1 MDVTSESGPLV
12 VIGDVFLDI
21 EIEGRADRCSP
32 EAQVPVVDVTGR
44 SYRPGGAGLAAAVTH
59 ADAEEMVL
67 IAGFATDAGGHW
79 LRESLAGLTR
89 VVELPFAGSTVCK
102 QRVRACGPWAAPG
115 GRESL
120 TPVTRLDA
128 GDGRVGT
135 QPLAPA
141 VAAALRTARAVLV
154 ADYGRGAAAH
164 PELRALLAAR
174 AEQVPLIW
182 DPHPRGPEP
191 IPGATLV
198 VPNNGEAEGLV
209 PGLSGAC
216 ERARALTGRWAADA
230 VAVTVGAE
238 GAVLHRRGRPAARRV
253 PVPPGQCSA
262 PGADTCGA
270 GDRFAGAAAA
280 ALAAGADAEEAVEHA
295 VTAAS
300 AFVAAGAAAAFTT
313 SDIDSWAQAGDLGTS
328 LAFPARPGRASMAG
342 PPAPRH
348 HVTGAAPTSAVIH
361 RRG

>member
-44 SYRPGGAGLAAAVTH
+44 SYRPGGAGLAAAVTR
-59 ADAEEMVL
+59 ADTEEMVL
-67 IAGFATDAGGHW
+67 IGGFAADAAGHW
-79 LRESLAGLTR
+79 LRESLAGITR

-115 GRESL
+115 GRE
-120 TPVTRLDA
+120 TPTPITRLDT

-135 QPLAPA
+135 QPLTPA
-141 VAAALRTARAVLV
+141 VAAALRTAGAVLV

-174 AEQVPLIW
+174 AERVPLIW

-191 IPGATLV
+191 IPGAALV
-198 VPNNGEAEGLV
+198 VPNDGEAEALV
-209 PGLSGAC
+209 PGLSGPG
-216 ERARALTGRWAADA
+216 ERARALTGRWDADA

-238 GAVLHRRGRPAARRV
+238 GAVLHRHGPTAARRV
-253 PVPPGQCSA
+253 PVPPDQRSG

-280 ALAAGADAEEAVEHA
+280 ALAAGAGTEEAVVRA
-295 VTAAS
+295 VAAAS

-313 SDIDSWAQAGDLGTS
+313 SDIDSWAQPGDLGPILTS
-328 LAFPARPGRASMAG
+328 GTRPGRVSLAG

-348 HVTGAAPTSAVIH
+348 HVTGTAPTSAVSH